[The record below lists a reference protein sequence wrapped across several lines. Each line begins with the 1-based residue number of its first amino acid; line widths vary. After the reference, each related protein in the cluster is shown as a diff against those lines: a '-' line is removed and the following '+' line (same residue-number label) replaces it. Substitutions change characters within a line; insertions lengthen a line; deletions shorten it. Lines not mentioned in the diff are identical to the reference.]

1 VNEVANAVW
10 FRHEPAHPTANQTR
24 DQDGEGEPIATI
36 FIWKISIAEDTGK
49 VTNTIGCFNVA
60 ASKPTAVT

>member
-10 FRHEPAHPTANQTR
+10 FRHKPANPSSNQTGY
-24 DQDGEGEPIATI
+24 QDCKGEPIATI

-49 VTNTIGCFNVA
+49 VTNTIGGSNVA
-60 ASKPTAVT
+60 ARKPTASA

>member
-1 VNEVANAVW
+1 VNEVANAFW
-10 FRHEPAHPTANQTR
+10 FRHKPANPRSNQTGY
-24 DQDGEGEPIATI
+24 QDCKGEPIAAV
-36 FIWKISIAEDTGK
+36 FIWKISISEDTGK